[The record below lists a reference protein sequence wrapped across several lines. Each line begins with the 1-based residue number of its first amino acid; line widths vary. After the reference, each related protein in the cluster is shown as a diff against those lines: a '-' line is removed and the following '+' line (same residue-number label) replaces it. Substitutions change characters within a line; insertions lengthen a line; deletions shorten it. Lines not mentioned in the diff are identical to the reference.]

1 MANLLVDER
10 DAKFVLYEQLNIE
23 ELCEAETYS
32 EFSREM
38 FDMVME
44 AAQKLAEKEL
54 APTNV
59 EGDTVGVK
67 LENGNVSVPPSFHS
81 AYQKYCEGGWAA
93 LPISP
98 DHGGQ
103 GFPNV
108 MYIATME
115 LFVSANQSLMMY
127 PGLTIGSA
135 RLVQLYGSEEQQR
148 MYMDKM
154 YTGEWCGT
162 MCLTEPQA
170 GSDVGALRTKA
181 VKRPDGTYSISG
193 GKIFISAGDHD
204 LTENIIHMVLARI
217 EGAPAGTKG
226 ISIFIVPKFRYD
238 DAGNLVDN
246 DVSTM
251 AVEKKMGIHGSST
264 CALNFGE
271 KDNCIGYLLGE
282 ENQGMKIMFNMMNEA
297 RLSVGVQGLA
307 QASTAYMH
315 ALKYAKERFQGPEIS
330 TMKDPT
336 APKVPIIQHPDV
348 RRMLMWMKSVTEGIR
363 ALLYYAAYCED
374 RIHAAKTPEESA
386 KYQGFLDILI
396 PICKAWGSDM
406 GFRVTELAI
415 QVHGGYGFCREYP
428 VEQFMRDCKIA
439 SIYEGTNGIQALDLV
454 GRKIGYKQGLLFKS
468 IVAETG
474 ALIKSAK
481 KNYRLK
487 DIVEPFETARNHL
500 IEVTRYFGLKSI
512 TEDFMTP
519 ILYASPYLEL
529 FGDVAV
535 GFMLLWQAVVADRRL
550 EELYGDAKADTEEKK
565 AELLKSNRSAA
576 FYRGKV
582 ASAEFFANTILSLA
596 SGKARAIMSGER
608 SAIDLPEESFA
619 LV

>member
-1 MANLLVDER
+1 
-10 DAKFVLYEQLNIE
+10 
-23 ELCEAETYS
+23 
-32 EFSREM
+32 
-38 FDMVME
+38 
-44 AAQKLAEKEL
+44 
-54 APTNV
+54 
-59 EGDTVGVK
+59 
-67 LENGNVSVPPSFHS
+67 
-81 AYQKYCEGGWAA
+81 
-93 LPISP
+93 
-98 DHGGQ
+98 
-103 GFPNV
+103 
-108 MYIATME
+108 
-115 LFVSANQSLMMY
+115 
-127 PGLTIGSA
+127 
-135 RLVQLYGSEEQQR
+135 
-148 MYMDKM
+148 
-154 YTGEWCGT
+154 
-162 MCLTEPQA
+162 
-170 GSDVGALRTKA
+170 
-181 VKRPDGTYSISG
+181 
-193 GKIFISAGDHD
+193 
-204 LTENIIHMVLARI
+204 
-217 EGAPAGTKG
+217 
-226 ISIFIVPKFRYD
+226 
-238 DAGNLVDN
+238 
-246 DVSTM
+246 
-251 AVEKKMGIHGSST
+251 
-264 CALNFGE
+264 
-271 KDNCIGYLLGE
+271 
-282 ENQGMKIMFNMMNEA
+282 MKIMFNMMNEA
-297 RLSVGVQGLA
+297 RLSVGVQGLS
-307 QASTAYMH
+307 QASAAYMH

-374 RIHAAKTPEESA
+374 RIHAAKTPEETA

-396 PICKAWGSDM
+396 PVCKAWGSDM
-406 GFRVTELAI
+406 GFRVTEMAV

-474 ALIKSAK
+474 ALIKNAK
-481 KNYRLK
+481 KNYRMK

-582 ASAEFFANTILSLA
+582 ASAQFFANTILSLA

>member
-23 ELCEAETYS
+23 ELCDAETYS

-38 FDMVME
+38 FDMVMD

-67 LENGNVSVPPSFHS
+67 LEDGHVTVPPSFHS

-115 LFVSANQSLMMY
+115 LFVAANQSLMMY
-127 PGLTIGSA
+127 PGLTIGAA
-135 RLVQLYGSEEQQR
+135 RLIQLYGSEEQQR

-181 VKRPDGTYSISG
+181 VKQADGTYLISG

-238 DAGNLVDN
+238 ESGNLVDN

-251 AVEKKMGIHGSST
+251 AVEKRWESMDRQ
-264 CALNFGE
+264 L
-271 KDNCIGYLLGE
+271 
-282 ENQGMKIMFNMMNEA
+282 
-297 RLSVGVQGLA
+297 
-307 QASTAYMH
+307 
-315 ALKYAKERFQGPEIS
+315 
-330 TMKDPT
+330 
-336 APKVPIIQHPDV
+336 
-348 RRMLMWMKSVTEGIR
+348 
-363 ALLYYAAYCED
+363 ALLISE
-374 RIHAAKTPEESA
+374 RRTNV
-386 KYQGFLDILI
+386 L
-396 PICKAWGSDM
+396 
-406 GFRVTELAI
+406 
-415 QVHGGYGFCREYP
+415 
-428 VEQFMRDCKIA
+428 
-439 SIYEGTNGIQALDLV
+439 GT
-454 GRKIGYKQGLLFKS
+454 FS
-468 IVAETG
+468 
-474 ALIKSAK
+474 
-481 KNYRLK
+481 
-487 DIVEPFETARNHL
+487 
-500 IEVTRYFGLKSI
+500 
-512 TEDFMTP
+512 
-519 ILYASPYLEL
+519 
-529 FGDVAV
+529 
-535 GFMLLWQAVVADRRL
+535 
-550 EELYGDAKADTEEKK
+550 EKK
-565 AELLKSNRSAA
+565 IR
-576 FYRGKV
+576 V
-582 ASAEFFANTILSLA
+582 
-596 SGKARAIMSGER
+596 
-608 SAIDLPEESFA
+608 
-619 LV
+619 